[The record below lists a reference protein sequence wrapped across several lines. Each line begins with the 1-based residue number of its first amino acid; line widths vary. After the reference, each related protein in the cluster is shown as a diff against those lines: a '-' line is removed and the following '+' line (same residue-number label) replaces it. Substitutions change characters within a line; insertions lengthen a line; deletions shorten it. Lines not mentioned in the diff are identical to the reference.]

1 MRYLIAITT
10 VVLLSLLLPMTTGWC
25 AEDLKNRFDYAN
37 PDLPV
42 RDAAVVSDDANRMTH
57 EYRMTQE
64 RYRLYECLA
73 LSVIVIFALA
83 TVLFFIARNTPY
95 TSTDIVNASGL
106 ILIIFGTIFLV
117 LLTDAE
123 SQLSTGIGVMGAIA
137 GYLFGKMQRNDT
149 QGSLPQTEGDK
160 K

>member
-1 MRYLIAITT
+1 MIATT
-10 VVLLSLLLPMTTGWC
+10 AGWC
-25 AEDLKNRFDYAN
+25 AEDLKKEFDFAN
-37 PDLPV
+37 PNLPV
-42 RDAAVVSDDANRMTH
+42 REVASGSDDANRMTH

-73 LSVIVIFALA
+73 LSVIVIITLA
-83 TVLFFIARNTPY
+83 TVLFFITRNKPY
-95 TSTDIVNASGL
+95 SSTDVVNASGL

-117 LLTDAE
+117 ILTDAE

-149 QGSLPQTEGDK
+149 QGVAPQAVGGGK
-160 K
+160 